1 MADDVSDLQC
11 RRNMNESPQLEKEFG
26 QRLVVPDD
34 DFVEHHHRQ
43 HRYRLHQKSI
53 PAAAAAGV
61 EQIY

>member
-1 MADDVSDLQC
+1 
-11 RRNMNESPQLEKEFG
+11 MNESPRLEKEFG

-34 DFVEHHHRQ
+34 DYFVEHHRRQ

-53 PAAAAAGV
+53 HAAAAGV